1 MRFGEGRSR
10 DATQKL
16 ADFTVIHKRR
26 NWRPT
31 RPPVPILIRSTLTS
45 STEYSWEI
53 EIGILTNTYNETLT
67 PEPAPAGGRFS
78 SGKHFHT
85 LGMLFFDRNFDSLL
99 SGRDHSGHSLSTA
112 LAIASR
118 GTTPRKTKT
127 IEENGE
133 VTLLVR

>member
-26 NWRPT
+26 NLRPT

-45 STEYSWEI
+45 STEYSWEL

-67 PEPAPAGGRFS
+67 PEPARAGDRSS

-99 SGRDHSGHSLSTA
+99 SGRDHSGHSLSRPP
-112 LAIASR
+112 SPSHR
-118 GTTPRKTKT
+118 GEQHRVRRKQ
-127 IEENGE
+127 
-133 VTLLVR
+133 

>member
-1 MRFGEGRSR
+1 M
-10 DATQKL
+10 QPKNL

-26 NWRPT
+26 NLRPT

-45 STEYSWEI
+45 STEYSWEL

-67 PEPAPAGGRFS
+67 PETGSGEGSLFLRETFSHIRNVVFRSKFRFV
-78 SGKHFHT
+78 T
-85 LGMLFFDRNFDSLL
+85 LRPFPLE
-99 SGRDHSGHSLSTA
+99 TA

-127 IEENGE
+127 IEENWE
-133 VTLLVR
+133 VTLLCR

>member
-1 MRFGEGRSR
+1 M
-10 DATQKL
+10 QPKNL

-26 NWRPT
+26 NLRPT

-45 STEYSWEI
+45 STEYSWEL

-67 PEPAPAGGRFS
+67 PETGSGGGSLFLRETFSHIRNVVFRSKFRFV
-78 SGKHFHT
+78 T
-85 LGMLFFDRNFDSLL
+85 LRPGSFRPFPLE
-99 SGRDHSGHSLSTA
+99 TA

-127 IEENGE
+127 IEENWE